1 MTSLGGKCVFISSS
15 LPSGTRGEEVK
26 PYDPPAIIDAVA
38 AISRAVLRSEGR
50 LVSGGHPTITP
61 VVLTVGEQVGARGA
75 VDVFQSRWFEDCIS
89 EETYAM
95 VESGVGHVHFV
106 DKRETRHAS
115 LLAMRRA
122 ILDTC
127 PIAAVFVG
135 GMNGVIEEHEMV
147 GHLLPDA
154 FRIPVKGPGGAAARL
169 PTSDGDL
176 PAEVADLLE
185 SRQYPFFASV
195 LVQALGRSCARTVR

>member
-1 MTSLGGKCVFISSS
+1 M
-15 LPSGTRGEEVK
+15 
-26 PYDPPAIIDAVA
+26 
-38 AISRAVLRSEGR
+38 
-50 LVSGGHPTITP
+50 SGGHPTITP

-147 GHLLPDA
+147 GHLLSDA